1 MRTILA
7 LGILVA
13 LTASASAG
21 TANHKRHAAPATQ
34 TFAPKSRRVR
44 LGALPMFP
52 TRPHTRHRSN
62 TAIPTKAST
71 GAADLKGAGPR
82 ALAQS
87 IRL

>member
-34 TFAPKSRRVR
+34 TFAPQ
-44 LGALPMFP
+44 L
-52 TRPHTRHRSN
+52 T
-62 TAIPTKAST
+62 
-71 GAADLKGAGPR
+71 PR
-82 ALAQS
+82 AAGGFAYVPYATPYSAPVGDPYQS
-87 IRL
+87 QHWGG